1 MKTESSIEEILE
13 NLLVKLGVEFSK
25 ITVEKKE
32 DKTFAVNIESEEASI
47 LIGHHGETIKNLQH
61 ILKVLCWSNLKIGED
76 FNVVLDIGDYRKKQ
90 EESVV
95 NLAERKVEFVRT
107 TNRAQS
113 LPPMSPYFRR
123 VIHMHLMQPGYEDV
137 ETYSSG
143 EGEMRHIIIK
153 PKKQ

>member
-1 MKTESSIEEILE
+1 MKIEGSIEEILE
-13 NLLVKLGVEFSK
+13 NLLIKLGVEFSK

-32 DKTFAVNIESEEASI
+32 DKTYAVNVESEEASI
-47 LIGHHGETIKNLQH
+47 LIGHHGETIKSLQH

-76 FNVVLDIGDYRKKQ
+76 FNVIVDIGNYCKKQ

-143 EGEMRHIIIK
+143 EDETRHIIIK

>member
-1 MKTESSIEEILE
+1 MKTEENIKEILE
-13 NLLVKLGVEFSK
+13 ELLIKLGVEFSK

-32 DKTFAVNIESEEASI
+32 DKTFSVNVESEEASL
-47 LIGHHGETIKNLQH
+47 LIGHHGDTIKSIQH
-61 ILKVLCWSNLKIGED
+61 ILKVLCWSGMKLGEE
-76 FNVVLDIGDYRKKQ
+76 FNVIVDIGNYRKKQ
-90 EESVV
+90 EESVL
-95 NLAERKVEFVRT
+95 NLAERKVEFVRKT
-107 TNRAQS
+107 HRAQS

-123 VIHMHLMQPGYEDV
+123 LVHMKLMEPGYEDV

>member
-1 MKTESSIEEILE
+1 MKIESSIEEILE
-13 NLLVKLGVEFSK
+13 NLLIKLGVEFSK

-47 LIGHHGETIKNLQH
+47 LIGHHGETIKSVQH
-61 ILKVLCWSNLKIGED
+61 ILKVLCWSELKIGEE

>member
-1 MKTESSIEEILE
+1 MKIEASIEEILE
-13 NLLVKLGVEFSK
+13 NLLIKLGVEFSK

-32 DKTFAVNIESEEASI
+32 DKTYAVNIESEEASI
-47 LIGHHGETIKNLQH
+47 LIGHHGETIKSLQH
-61 ILKVLCWSNLKIGED
+61 ILKVLCWSELKIGEE
-76 FNVVLDIGDYRKKQ
+76 FNVVLDIGNYRKKQ

>member
-47 LIGHHGETIKNLQH
+47 LIGHHGETIKSVQH

-107 TNRAQS
+107 TLRAQS

>member
-1 MKTESSIEEILE
+1 MKTESSIEDILE
-13 NLLVKLGVEFSK
+13 NLLIKLGVEFSK

-47 LIGHHGETIKNLQH
+47 LIGHHGETIKSLQH
-61 ILKVLCWSNLKIGED
+61 ILKVLCWSNLKIGEE
-76 FNVVLDIGDYRKKQ
+76 FNVIVDIGNYRKKQ

-123 VIHMHLMQPGYEDV
+123 VIHMHLMQPGYEDI

>member
-13 NLLVKLGVEFSK
+13 NLLIKLGVEFSK

-32 DKTFAVNIESEEASI
+32 DKTYAVNIESEEASI
-47 LIGHHGETIKNLQH
+47 LIGHHGETIKSLQH
-61 ILKVLCWSNLKIGED
+61 ILKVLCWSNLKIGEE
-76 FNVVLDIGDYRKKQ
+76 FNVIVDIGNYRKKQ

-95 NLAERKVEFVRT
+95 NLAERKVEFVRK

>member
-13 NLLVKLGVEFSK
+13 NLLIKLGVEFSK

-47 LIGHHGETIKNLQH
+47 LIGHHGETIKSVQH

-76 FNVVLDIGDYRKKQ
+76 FNVIVDIGDYRKKQ

-95 NLAERKVEFVRT
+95 
-107 TNRAQS
+107 
-113 LPPMSPYFRR
+113 
-123 VIHMHLMQPGYEDV
+123 
-137 ETYSSG
+137 
-143 EGEMRHIIIK
+143 
-153 PKKQ
+153 

>member
-1 MKTESSIEEILE
+1 MKIEASIEEILE

-32 DKTFAVNIESEEASI
+32 DKTFAVNVESEEASI
-47 LIGHHGETIKNLQH
+47 LIGHHGETIKSLQH
-61 ILKVLCWSNLKIGED
+61 ILKVLCWSNLKIGEE
-76 FNVVLDIGDYRKKQ
+76 FNVVVDIGNYRKKQ
-90 EESVV
+90 EESVI
-95 NLAERKVEFVRT
+95 NLAERKVEFVRKDR
-107 TNRAQS
+107 RAQS

-123 VIHMHLMQPGYEDV
+123 LVHMHLMQPGYEDV

-143 EGEMRHIIIK
+143 EGETRHIIIK